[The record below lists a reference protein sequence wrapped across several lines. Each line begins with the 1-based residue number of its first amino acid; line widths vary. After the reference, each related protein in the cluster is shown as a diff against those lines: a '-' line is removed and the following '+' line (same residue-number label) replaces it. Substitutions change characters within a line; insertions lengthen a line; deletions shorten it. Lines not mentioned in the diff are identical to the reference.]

1 MMSVPKPRIIRAAT
15 TGACTVAGLF
25 GLAVANMSLAQH
37 VHGEI
42 ELGIVVEDD
51 TVSVAL
57 HAPLSDVLGFEHAAE
72 NEEQAERIHAAA
84 DLIKSADR
92 MFGLPEAAGCDIQ
105 DVDLDGP
112 DYLFADDDDGHV
124 AGHAHEDD
132 HDDHEDDHSDTHS
145 HGELDAQYIWQCA
158 DAGAV
163 DELEARFVAGFENVE
178 TINIQIITPTGVRV
192 LEGDSQLDSI
202 SVSDP

>member
-1 MMSVPKPRIIRAAT
+1 MMSVQKPRMCRTAMI
-15 TGACTVAGLF
+15 GAGTVAGLL
-25 GLAVANMSLAQH
+25 GLVVANTSLAQH

-42 ELGIVVEDD
+42 ELGIVVEEN
-51 TVSVAL
+51 TVSVSV

-72 NEEQAERIHAAA
+72 NEDQAERIHEAA
-84 DLIKSADR
+84 DLIRSADR
-92 MFGLPEAAGCDIQ
+92 MFGLPEVAGCDIQ

-112 DYLFADDDDGHV
+112 DYLFADDDGHD
-124 AGHAHEDD
+124 AGHAHESD
-132 HDDHEDDHSDTHS
+132 HDDHGGDHS

-163 DELEARFVAGFENVE
+163 DALETRFVAGFANVE

-192 LEGDSQLDSI
+192 LEGDSKLDSI
-202 SVSDP
+202 TVADP